1 MSNNSNKK
9 ISKFENFKNMNSDTD
24 NKYEEHLSTKE
35 EEMNKLDNNNLN
47 KDPIYIMTLELEKG
61 KPEKIKIYSDSDPM
75 QIASN
80 FCKEHNLDYNGLDYL
95 RNKIEALLNQNNI
108 NLISKNKEKIN
119 NSYKSDNYLKNN
131 NINDYNDRKKYDL
144 TSPKQNTKNKIN
156 NFNKG
161 RNFNLNNKLSSKK
174 GLKCKARIQS
184 NQNSDKIFDK
194 IYSEIK
200 YKNNQN
206 ENKYNIKTN
215 DNININNLDIRNN
228 NVINNYNEYKDIR
241 NEKIKLEREK
251 QIFEIKKEINKEKK
265 NISQT
270 KNERKRNYSN
280 LSQNSKYN
288 IKKVDDR
295 ISKIL
300 KEYDEKYSFHPSIN
314 ENYKTDLTFEQRQ
327 TIYKNIYKKR
337 KEELKNFYLNK
348 KKDEKGNLL
357 FKPKL
362 ISRSTYEENKTT
374 NENIFNKNYY
384 YWKKYNLDKE
394 ELYKKYYNNKKNE
407 PIIFAKR
414 QNEKIINEAKIRA
427 FKNLFN
433 DLDGDQ
439 DNYINGININSNKIP
454 KSVYLIIEPL
464 LNELKIDNQS
474 LNKEEFIIA
483 MDKLFKDISSIDR
496 RTIINIYSNNK
507 KIKKNKSANVSFLN
521 DKNRYSTP
529 DNYNINKDHS
539 NNNTN
544 KLAFKHY
551 KKIRLMFDVLYNKK
565 DNKNDYYKNKKEEK
579 GQYFG
584 IETNDDENFT
594 YISNCTFNNYIKKL
608 N

>member
-144 TSPKQNTKNKIN
+144 TSTKQNTKNKIN

-241 NEKIKLEREK
+241 NEKKKLEREK
-251 QIFEIKKEINKEKK
+251 QI
-265 NISQT
+265 
-270 KNERKRNYSN
+270 
-280 LSQNSKYN
+280 
-288 IKKVDDR
+288 
-295 ISKIL
+295 
-300 KEYDEKYSFHPSIN
+300 
-314 ENYKTDLTFEQRQ
+314 
-327 TIYKNIYKKR
+327 
-337 KEELKNFYLNK
+337 
-348 KKDEKGNLL
+348 
-357 FKPKL
+357 
-362 ISRSTYEENKTT
+362 
-374 NENIFNKNYY
+374 
-384 YWKKYNLDKE
+384 
-394 ELYKKYYNNKKNE
+394 
-407 PIIFAKR
+407 
-414 QNEKIINEAKIRA
+414 
-427 FKNLFN
+427 
-433 DLDGDQ
+433 
-439 DNYINGININSNKIP
+439 
-454 KSVYLIIEPL
+454 
-464 LNELKIDNQS
+464 
-474 LNKEEFIIA
+474 
-483 MDKLFKDISSIDR
+483 
-496 RTIINIYSNNK
+496 
-507 KIKKNKSANVSFLN
+507 
-521 DKNRYSTP
+521 
-529 DNYNINKDHS
+529 
-539 NNNTN
+539 
-544 KLAFKHY
+544 
-551 KKIRLMFDVLYNKK
+551 
-565 DNKNDYYKNKKEEK
+565 
-579 GQYFG
+579 
-584 IETNDDENFT
+584 
-594 YISNCTFNNYIKKL
+594 
-608 N
+608 